1 MIEVSPQNAAVVVIG
16 VLACITDFR
25 SRRIPNVLTFGASAA
40 AIVFFGLPNGCA
52 GSLCRLAGW
61 AVGCGLFLPW
71 FLLGGMG
78 AGDVKLLAA
87 LGAWAGPWTA
97 VWIALYAGLAGGG
110 LALVGSLYRGYL
122 GEMLRN
128 LWALFAFWRVMGV
141 QPHPELTLRTGR
153 GPRLP
158 YAFPITAG
166 AVVVLW
172 LRSDRRTWTRAGARR
187 VSV

>member
-1 MIEVSPQNAAVVVIG
+1 MIEASPQNAAVVVIG

-40 AIVFFGLPNGCA
+40 AIVFFGFTNGWA
-52 GSLCRLAGW
+52 GSLWSLAGW

-87 LGAWAGPWTA
+87 LGAWVGPATA
-97 VWIALYAGLAGGG
+97 VWVALYAGIAGGVLAVVVSLYGGG
-110 LALVGSLYRGYL
+110 LTKVLSNVWGLL
-122 GEMLRN
+122 M
-128 LWALFAFWRVMGV
+128 FWRVMGV
-141 QPHPELTLRTGR
+141 QPHPELTLRTGQ

-172 LRSDRRTWTRAGARR
+172 LR
-187 VSV
+187 

>member
-1 MIEVSPQNAAVVVIG
+1 MIEASPQNAAVVVIG

-40 AIVFFGLPNGCA
+40 AIVFFGFTNGWA
-52 GSLCRLAGW
+52 GSLWSLAGW

-87 LGAWAGPWTA
+87 LGAWVGPATA
-97 VWIALYAGLAGGG
+97 VWIALYAGIAGGVLAVVVSLYGGG
-110 LALVGSLYRGYL
+110 LTRVLSNVWGLL
-122 GEMLRN
+122 M
-128 LWALFAFWRVMGV
+128 FWRVMGV
-141 QPHPELTLRTGR
+141 RPHPELTLRTGQ

-172 LRSDRRTWTRAGARR
+172 LR
-187 VSV
+187 

>member
-1 MIEVSPQNAAVVVIG
+1 MPAFSFTDAAVVAIG
-16 VLACITDFR
+16 AAACVTDFR

-40 AIVFFGLPNGCA
+40 AVVFWGVTAGLSGA
-52 GSLCRLAGW
+52 GWSVAGW
-61 AVGCGLFLPW
+61 AVGCAVFMPW

-87 LGAWAGPWTA
+87 LGAWAGPSAA
-97 VWIALYAGLAGGG
+97 VWMALYAGIAGGVFAIVVS
-110 LALVGSLYRGYL
+110 LARGYL

-128 LWALFAFWRVMGV
+128 LWVLLMFWRIAGV
-141 QPHPELTLRTGR
+141 QPHPEMTLKTGR

-166 AVVVLW
+166 ALAVLW
-172 LRSDRRTWTRAGARR
+172 LK
-187 VSV
+187 

>member
-1 MIEVSPQNAAVVVIG
+1 MAGASVSNAAIVLVGVI
-16 VLACITDFR
+16 ACVTDFR
-25 SRRIPNVLTFGASAA
+25 SRRIPNVLTFGSSAA
-40 AIVFFGLPNGCA
+40 AVVFYSITNGWAGLGTSLAGLALGCA
-52 GSLCRLAGW
+52 
-61 AVGCGLFLPW
+61 LFLPW

-87 LGAWAGPWTA
+87 LGAWAGPVNA
-97 VWIALYAGLAGGG
+97 VWIALYAGIAGGVFAVIV
-110 LALVGSLYRGYL
+110 ALFRGYL
-122 GEMLRN
+122 AEMFRN
-128 LWALFAFWRVMGV
+128 LWGLLAFWRVMGV

-172 LRSDRRTWTRAGARR
+172 LR
-187 VSV
+187 

>member
-1 MIEVSPQNAAVVVIG
+1 MIEASPQNVAVVVIG

-40 AIVFFGLPNGCA
+40 AIVFFGFTNGWA
-52 GSLCRLAGW
+52 GSLWSLAGW

-87 LGAWAGPWTA
+87 LGAWVGPATA
-97 VWIALYAGLAGGG
+97 VWVALYAGIAGGVLAVVVSLYGGG
-110 LALVGSLYRGYL
+110 LTKVLSNVWGLL
-122 GEMLRN
+122 M
-128 LWALFAFWRVMGV
+128 FWRVMGV
-141 QPHPELTLRTGR
+141 QPHPELTLRTGQ

-172 LRSDRRTWTRAGARR
+172 LR
-187 VSV
+187 

>member
-1 MIEVSPQNAAVVVIG
+1 VPSFSIPEAAVLAIG
-16 VLACITDFR
+16 AVACVTDFR

-40 AIVFFGLPNGCA
+40 ALVFGVISGGAAGLGWSA
-52 GSLCRLAGW
+52 AGW
-61 AVGCGLFLPW
+61 AVGCAVFLPW

-87 LGAWAGPWTA
+87 LGAWAGPSTA
-97 VWIALYAGLAGGG
+97 VWMALYAGIAGGVFAIIV
-110 LALVGSLYRGYL
+110 ALSRGYL
-122 GEMLRN
+122 REMCRN
-128 LWALFAFWRVMGV
+128 LWGLLMFWRVAGV

-166 AVVVLW
+166 AVAVLW
-172 LRSDRRTWTRAGARR
+172 LR
-187 VSV
+187 